1 MNRRVHR
8 AETAVVAV
16 GISAATLTGCAAAED
31 APKAPLVTA
40 EAEYTTTNPQTAE
53 TDFDAVPKNMD
64 PSHWCGYV
72 ALRDI
77 VERYEVNEP
86 GVHMLESQDHIA
98 ISEAQL
104 LDVATNQPKTA
115 YTFKI
120 EDSSS
125 SNYSVRG
132 EFTVLVDTDDS
143 PLEALD
149 NVTSKD
155 QLTFNHAA
163 PVSITDRTTGESAT
177 VHESEVFCE
186 LAEASVAAK

>member
-1 MNRRVHR
+1 MNKRVYR

-16 GISAATLTGCAAAED
+16 GISAVTLTGCATAED

-40 EAEYTTTNPQTAE
+40 EAEYTPTDPQTPE

-132 EFTVLVDTDDS
+132 EFTVVAETEGS

-149 NVTSKD
+149 GVTSKD